1 LVQINVIGVM
11 HGSQLALEFLPE
23 GGLVINVGSIV
34 GIITLPFVPAYCA
47 SKAAVIAYT
56 RFKIHNLNSNKKNDL
71 SVGLLS
77 DLPITNPTII

>member
-56 RFKIHNLNSNKKNDL
+56 RFRIYNLNNNKKND
-71 SVGLLS
+71 
-77 DLPITNPTII
+77 

>member
-1 LVQINVIGVM
+1 LKNINFPTELVQINVIGVI

-56 RFKIHNLNSNKKNDL
+56 RFKIHNLNNNKKND
-71 SVGLLS
+71 
-77 DLPITNPTII
+77 